1 MPHLN
6 LYIIGRM
13 HVKNLSGQMRR
24 SLPHFDGRKAMLAG
38 VHGLRSGAGGSFPPR
53 RLDGFFY
60 LHDKVVFA
68 IEPVVVLSR

>member
-1 MPHLN
+1 M
-6 LYIIGRM
+6 
-13 HVKNLSGQMRR
+13 KNLSGQMRR
-24 SLPHFDGRKAMLAG
+24 SLPHFAGWKPAG

-53 RLDGFFY
+53 GRMVFFY